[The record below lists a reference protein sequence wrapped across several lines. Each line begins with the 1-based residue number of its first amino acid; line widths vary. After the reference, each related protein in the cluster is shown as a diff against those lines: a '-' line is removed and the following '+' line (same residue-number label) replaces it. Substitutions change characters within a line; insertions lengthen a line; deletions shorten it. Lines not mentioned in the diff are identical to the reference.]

1 MDDFTDWRLVS
12 AGPPCLF
19 ISFCALDA
27 PTRQRSH
34 SEGLHPFADGP

>member
-12 AGPPCLF
+12 TGPPCLF
-19 ISFCALDA
+19 ISFCASDA